1 MSFLILF
8 FDVLVAVV
16 LVILVVATHFDA
28 SHFFGYV
35 CKLHSETAAS
45 VLAGGGG
52 SVAGVLAGGG
62 GGAAAGVFAGG
73 GGGGAAAG
81 VLAGV
86 DILLVSLFHFGK
98 RR

>member
-1 MSFLILF
+1 MFL
-8 FDVLVAVV
+8 LVE
-16 LVILVVATHFDA
+16 
-28 SHFFGYV
+28 GG
-35 CKLHSETAAS
+35 AAG

-52 SVAGVLAGGG
+52 GAAAGVLAGGG

>member
-1 MSFLILF
+1 MLLISSVTFVNCTVRLLLVFLLVEGGAAG
-8 FDVLVAVV
+8 VLAGG
-16 LVILVVATHFDA
+16 D
-28 SHFFGYV
+28 GG
-35 CKLHSETAAS
+35 AAAG

-73 GGGGAAAG
+73 GGGAAAAG

>member
-1 MSFLILF
+1 MLLISSVTFVNCTVRLLLVFL
-8 FDVLVAVV
+8 LV
-16 LVILVVATHFDA
+16 
-28 SHFFGYV
+28 
-35 CKLHSETAAS
+35 E
-45 VLAGGGG
+45 GGA
-52 SVAGVLAGGG
+52 AGVLA
-62 GGAAAGVFAGG
+62 G